1 MPRLAFALK
10 ALVENKKVLNALYNL
25 VPRTHGFHDTPT
37 ASTSLTVTPA
47 SSRQYLTALAG
58 KPIWCFILV
67 NLSSSA
73 AAITLPS
80 ITMAAEASCILF
92 IPSTI
97 TEVRLPIQYHHQ
109 LLFPFPSVWLA
120 LPLQVSQ
127 IHLHFYPLA
136 EIFFPPF
143 LQPFFLKMRQP
154 HPWIIFR
161 PYLRLRLRISVITL
175 LPEQHPCK

>member
-97 TEVRLPIQYHHQ
+97 TEVRFPIQYHHQ
-109 LLFPFPSVWLA
+109 LLFPFPFPSVWLA
-120 LPLQVSQ
+120 LPLQASQ

-143 LQPFFLKMRQP
+143 LQPFFLKMRQLRLS
-154 HPWIIFR
+154 IIFHHF
-161 PYLRLRLRISVITL
+161 YY
-175 LPEQHPCK
+175 H